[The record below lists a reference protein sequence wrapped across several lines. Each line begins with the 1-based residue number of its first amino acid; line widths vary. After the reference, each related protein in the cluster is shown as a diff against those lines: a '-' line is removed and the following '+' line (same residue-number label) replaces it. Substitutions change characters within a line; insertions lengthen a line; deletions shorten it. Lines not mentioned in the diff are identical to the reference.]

1 MKRPMLALLRID
13 PRQWQLD
20 LFRLILWVSVIAG
33 LLVYLPSMYAAYQKG
48 TPGIAAVNTAAI
60 VALAGLYLLNSW
72 SYRWRAGI
80 FCLVFYFLATGLL
93 VYVGPV
99 SQIYLVGFSLLTT
112 LLLGLRAGILTLI
125 LNAITLLTLGLLG
138 HASAEMVLL
147 SREAGAAAWVTITL
161 NFVLIN
167 SLLVLAIG
175 SVISVLNDALQRE
188 VAARTSLEA
197 ERSQLRTLVDALP
210 DAVFTK
216 DAVGHYNTC
225 NPMALSQLGLSHK
238 EEVIGKTVFELFPPE
253 FARVQH
259 EEDRQLMS
267 GELQRSSQERWTE
280 TNGRKAWFFTI
291 KVPLHNADGT
301 VSGLIGIS
309 REITSR
315 KLAELERSRLLARLQ
330 LQIERMPLAYL
341 LSDSN
346 FCYSR
351 WNPAAER
358 MFGFSEA
365 EVLHRHPFDVMVPPQ
380 SQAWMGGILEQ
391 VRAGSM
397 EAHGECE
404 IRTRE
409 GDIIICEWHNTP
421 LYEESGE
428 FIGLLS
434 LAQDITGRK
443 NLEGQ
448 LQQSQKMEA
457 MGRLAGGVAHDFNN
471 LLTVI
476 NGYSEALLQQAG
488 QQAAVLELAGPIH
501 EAGERAAALTRQL
514 LSFSRQTIMQPRV
527 LDLNTI
533 VTDTGKM
540 LQRLIGEDIQFTT
553 VLAPDLHRVRV
564 DPGQLDQVLI
574 NLAVNA
580 RDAMP
585 SGGWLTLETA
595 NVTLSEDYAARHPDC
610 KPGPHVMLAMSDT
623 GAGMADEIMEHIFEP
638 FFTTKGIGKGS
649 GLGLAIVFGIV
660 QQSNGCIHVYS
671 ESGHGTTFKIYLPAI
686 SDAVLPEVSS
696 DPAPGPGGG
705 ETILLV
711 EDEEEV
717 RVLAARSLRDRGYQ
731 VLAAVDGHDAVAA
744 MEAHGN
750 DIDLL
755 LTDVV
760 MPNLGG
766 RELME
771 LFRQRFPRAGV
782 IFMSGY
788 TDDAVFRHGLLSADA
803 DFIQK
808 PYTPSSLAAKVRAVL
823 DARAVR

>member
-1 MKRPMLALLRID
+1 MRPPVLPQLRID

-20 LFRLILWVSVIAG
+20 LFRLILWVTVVAG
-33 LLVYLPSMYAAYQKG
+33 LLVYLPSMYAAYKKG
-48 TPGIAAVNTAAI
+48 TPGIAAVNTVAI
-60 VALAGLYLLNSW
+60 VTLACLYLLDRW
-72 SYRWRAGI
+72 PYRLRAGI
-80 FCLVFYFLATGLL
+80 FCLVFYFLATGLFIF
-93 VYVGPV
+93 VGPV

-112 LLLGLRAGILTLI
+112 LLLGLRTGILTVL
-125 LNAITLLTLGLLG
+125 LNSLTLLTVGLLG
-138 HASAEMVLL
+138 HASSEMALL
-147 SREAGAAAWVTITL
+147 NRDAGGAAWIIITL
-161 NFVLIN
+161 NFALIN
-167 SLLVLAIG
+167 SLLALAIG
-175 SVISVLNDALQRE
+175 GVTSVLNHALQRE
-188 VAARTSLEA
+188 VAARASLEA

-216 DAVGHYNTC
+216 DATGRYNTC
-225 NPMALSQLGLSHK
+225 NPMGLIQLGVSRN
-238 EEVIGKTVFELFPPE
+238 EEIIGKTVFDLFPPE
-253 FARVQH
+253 FARAQH
-259 EEDRQLMS
+259 EEDGQVLS
-267 GELQRSSQERWTE
+267 GELSRSSAERWTE
-280 TNGRKAWFFTI
+280 VDGKRAWYFVI
-291 KVPLHNADGT
+291 MVPPRAADGAI
-301 VSGLIGIS
+301 SGLICIS

-315 KLAELERSRLLARLQ
+315 KLAELERSRLLGRLQ

-358 MFGFSEA
+358 MFGFAEA
-365 EVLHRHPFDVMVPPQ
+365 EVLGRHPFDVMVPPQ
-380 SQAWMGGILEQ
+380 SQSWMSDTFEQ

-397 EAHGECE
+397 DAHGECE

-409 GDIIICEWHNTP
+409 GHIIICEWHNTP

-434 LAQDITGRK
+434 LAQDITNRK

-457 MGRLAGGVAHDFNN
+457 VGRLAGGIAHDFNN

-476 NGYSEALLQQAG
+476 NGYSEALLQQVG
-488 QQAAVLELAGPIH
+488 LEPAVRELVGPIN
-501 EAGERAAALTRQL
+501 EAGEKAAALTRQL

-540 LQRLIGEDIQFTT
+540 LRRLIGEDVLFNT

-564 DPGQLDQVLI
+564 DPGQLDQVLM
-574 NLAVNA
+574 NLALNA

-585 SGGWLTLETA
+585 SGGWLTLETS
-595 NVTLSEDYAARHPDC
+595 NVILSGDYVAKHPDC

-623 GAGMADEIMEHIFEP
+623 GSGMADEIRERIFEP

-660 QQSNGCIHVYS
+660 QQSGGCIHVYS
-671 ESGHGTTFKIYLPAI
+671 EPGQGTTFKIYLPAV
-686 SDAVLPEVSS
+686 SDAVLPDVSS
-696 DPAPGPGGG
+696 DPASSLGGG
-705 ETILLV
+705 ETVLLV

-717 RVLAARSLRDRGYQ
+717 RVLAARSLQDRGYQ
-731 VLAAVDGHDAVAA
+731 LLTAVDGQDAVAV
-744 MEAHGN
+744 MQTYEN
-750 DIDLL
+750 DIDLI

-760 MPNLGG
+760 MPNLSG
-766 RELME
+766 RELVE

-788 TDDAVFRHGLLSADA
+788 TDDAVLRHGLLTADA
-803 DFIQK
+803 AFIQK

-823 DARAVR
+823 DARPL